1 MEHEVQVLQRDRR
14 VVAERQQPQV
24 RVGAYCRVST
34 EMEEQQS
41 SLDLQIKTFKEQ
53 IALHAGW
60 TLVDIYADDGVSGTM
75 ASKRTEFQ
83 RMIQD
88 CRDGKIDYIITKSIR
103 PQQIYTEE
111 STMLYLDV
119 RRKSFRDRCQTKWR
133 VFSFRK

>member
-88 CRDGKIDYIITKSIR
+88 CRDGKIEISRGKLIQTHFREHGSKPFEIR
-103 PQQIYTEE
+103 HFA
-111 STMLYLDV
+111 V
-119 RRKSFRDRCQTKWR
+119 
-133 VFSFRK
+133 VA